1 MPARYLIRF
10 DDICPTM
17 NWEMWSRIESVLRD
31 HQLNPLL
38 AVIPDNQ
45 DNKLNF
51 GAARPS
57 FWDEVRRWQGL
68 GWTIGLHGYQHR
80 FVTGQSGIV
89 GIQRRSEFAGVPA
102 WEQDEKLLRAVEIF
116 RVNGVRPDVW
126 IAPAHSFDWNTVAA
140 LQKLGITTINDGFA
154 IAPHTDSRGLLWI
167 PQQLWKFRWRPL
179 ESGRFAITTIA
190 GRTNS
195 SPSFRMT
202 SLNAAILLGILRESA
217 RNIASG
223 GALCWTALMLLPTPR
238 HCPGEPRSSCRPH
251 HENRITCRAHR
262 CSSSY
267 CRAHT
272 AGAEDHLRPGLASRR
287 WDGAASIGVAAPP

>member
-31 HQLNPLL
+31 NQINPLL

-167 PQQLWKFRWRPL
+167 PQQLWKFRWRPFGVWTVCYHHNRWTD
-179 ESGRFAITTIA
+179 EQFAQFQNDISQRCNLIGDLTGVCTEYRQRR
-190 GRTNS
+190 RT
-195 SPSFRMT
+195 
-202 SLNAAILLGILRESA
+202 LLDSA
-217 RNIASG
+217 Y
-223 GALCWTALMLLPTPR
+223 ALAHSTALSWRAAVKLST
-238 HCPGEPRSSCRPH
+238 SS
-251 HENRITCRAHR
+251 
-262 CSSSY
+262 
-267 CRAHT
+267 
-272 AGAEDHLRPGLASRR
+272 
-287 WDGAASIGVAAPP
+287 